1 MTSKP
6 SNPCVLLI
14 GAGYVGAY
22 LAQRLQQDGVDLQVC
37 DRQSWPGV
45 HLPLDYD
52 QLSATQLAPYSHV
65 LWFAG
70 HSSVA
75 QSVADPLAA
84 ARNNCVHLF
93 ELAQRL
99 AAHTH
104 FIYASSASLY
114 SSDAMAPRRA
124 VESDLIHPGSNAY
137 DTSKFAFDYLAKGF
151 LSGFTGLR
159 MGTLCGFSPRMRP
172 ELIFNQMNITALRDK
187 VVRVANPK
195 RHRSILFLSDLY
207 QVVRACVALPQAVN
221 GFINLASLNL
231 TIGEIAQRI
240 ADHHRVPVQTM
251 PDSPTYSFTMD
262 TQRAQQVLQMT
273 FDTDLTAQCAAF
285 TQAWQSPAAAVP

>member
-1 MTSKP
+1 
-6 SNPCVLLI
+6 VLLI

-22 LAQRLQQDGVDLQVC
+22 LAQRLRQDGVALQVC
-37 DRQSWPGV
+37 DRQDLPGV
-45 HLPLDYD
+45 DLPLDYD
-52 QLSATQLAPYSHV
+52 QLSATQLAPFSHV

-70 HSSVA
+70 HASVA
-75 QSVADPLAA
+75 QSVADPLGA
-84 ARNNCVHLF
+84 ARNNCTHLF

-114 SSDAMAPRRA
+114 SSDAMAPRHA

-151 LSGFTGLR
+151 LRGFTGLR

-172 ELIFNQMNITALRDK
+172 ELIFNQMNITALRDQA
-187 VVRVANPK
+187 VRVANPE

-207 QVVRACVALPQAVN
+207 AAVRACVALPQAVN

-231 TIGEIAQRI
+231 TIGDIAQRI

-262 TQRAQQVLQMT
+262 TQRAQQSCK
-273 FDTDLTAQCAAF
+273 CAS
-285 TQAWQSPAAAVP
+285 TTT

>member
-1 MTSKP
+1 MTLTNHNP
-6 SNPCVLLI
+6 SVLLI
-14 GAGYVGAY
+14 GAGYIGAY
-22 LAQRLQQDGVDLQVC
+22 LAQRLRQDGVALQVC
-37 DRQSWPGV
+37 DRQDLPGV
-45 HLPLDYD
+45 DLCLDD
-52 QLSATQLAPYSHV
+52 QHLSAEQLASFSHV

-70 HSSVA
+70 HASVA
-75 QSVADPLAA
+75 QSVADPLGA
-84 ARNNCVHLF
+84 ARNNCTHLF

-114 SSDAMAPRRA
+114 SSDTRAPRYA

-151 LSGFTGLR
+151 LRGFTGLR

-172 ELIFNQMNITALRDK
+172 ELIFNQMNITALRDQ
-187 VVRVANPK
+187 VVRVANPE

-207 QVVRACVALPQAVN
+207 AAVRACVALPQAVN

-231 TIGEIAQRI
+231 TIGEIAQGI

-262 TQRAQQVLQMT
+262 TQRAQQVLQMR
-273 FDTDLTAQCAAF
+273 FDTDVAAQCAAF
-285 TQAWQSPAAAVP
+285 TQAWQSPAAAL